1 MASDSS
7 AIAAAK
13 PTARSRITNGSA
25 LLPGVDG
32 RSVWAR
38 LMRDTQSALLTHL
51 GGADLVSETQRMTV
65 RRIAALEAELVFLE
79 DKIARCRAEGGEP
92 EAAVLDLY
100 GRLANGQRR
109 HLEIIGWERVP
120 RDVTPSLDQ
129 YLAQQT
135 DGPS

>member
-1 MASDSS
+1 MARDSS

-129 YLAQQT
+129 YLTQQT
-135 DGPS
+135 DGPA